1 MSALEAI
8 QGILEREEYGSVV
21 TFVDGPDL
29 GSKVVIDSSGK
40 VVAGRFP
47 PGVDPEMTA
56 DALVLMD
63 HEQHRAMEYPP
74 HTVFIESLAPPQEMV
89 IVGAV
94 HIGQAL
100 ASFAA
105 QMGYRVTVIDSRAA
119 FATAERFPN
128 ARILVGWPE
137 KVIGQVTLDRRT
149 WVVILSHTPPHEDP
163 VLEAALKSPVRYI
176 GCMGSRRTQ
185 DLRLGRLRAM
195 GFSEEDIAR
204 VRGPVGLDIG
214 AESPQEVA
222 VSILAEMTMVRY
234 GHGTGLSLHGIEG
247 RVHKQRPE
255 DEVSP
260 PEGGSIGAAGEGGF
274 VSPPGDRAQPGAN
287 TLSR

>member
-1 MSALEAI
+1 VSPLEAI
-8 QGILEREEYGSVV
+8 QGILDREEYGAVV
-21 TFVDGPDL
+21 TFVDGPEI
-29 GSKVVIDSSGK
+29 GSKTVIDSSGN
-40 VVAGRFP
+40 VVAG
-47 PGVDPEMTA
+47 GLPEEVAAHVTA
-56 DALVLMD
+56 DVLQLMD

-74 HTVFIESLAPPQEMV
+74 HTVFIESLAPPQEML

-94 HIGQAL
+94 HIGQWL
-100 ASFAA
+100 AGFAT
-105 QMGYRVTVIDSRAA
+105 QMGYRVTVMDSRGV
-119 FATAERFPN
+119 FATTERFPT

-137 KVIGQVTLDRRT
+137 NVIGGVALDRRT
-149 WVVILSHTPPHEDP
+149 WVVILSHAPPHEDP

-185 DLRLGRLRAM
+185 DLRVERLRDM
-195 GFSEEDIAR
+195 GFSEEDIGR

-222 VSILAEMTMVRY
+222 VSILAEMTLVRY

-255 DEVSP
+255 D
-260 PEGGSIGAAGEGGF
+260 A
-274 VSPPGDRAQPGAN
+274 
-287 TLSR
+287 